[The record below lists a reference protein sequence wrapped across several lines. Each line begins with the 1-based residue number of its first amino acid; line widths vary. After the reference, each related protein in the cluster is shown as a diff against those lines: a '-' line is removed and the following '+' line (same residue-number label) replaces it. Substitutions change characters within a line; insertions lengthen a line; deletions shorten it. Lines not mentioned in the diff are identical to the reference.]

1 MTCDDIRL
9 AELLCARMCHDLA
22 GPTGAVINGAE
33 LMDEDDP
40 AMASEAAALMAGAA
54 GQIAKRLRFFRAAF
68 GWEGGA
74 ARDMGE
80 AVRIAADFLAPLPG
94 QPDRFKLAA
103 EPGPALPA
111 DGLRL
116 LLLLVLF
123 GSEALPR
130 GGTLAIRAT
139 ADDIGVI
146 AEGTGASLGD
156 EHRLLMSQDLSQ
168 IPATPR
174 TAPILLALGV
184 ARRASWQISVKAA
197 PNRVELQT
205 KR

>member
-33 LMDEDDP
+33 LMEEDDP
-40 AMASEAAALMAGAA
+40 ALASEAAGLMAGAA

-74 ARDMGE
+74 ARDMDE
-80 AVRIAADFLAPLPG
+80 AVRIACDFLAPLPG

-111 DGLRL
+111 EGLRL

-130 GGTLAIRAT
+130 GGTLALRAT
-139 ADDIGVI
+139 ADEIGVI
-146 AEGTGASLGD
+146 AEGSGANLGD
-156 EHRLLMSQDLSQ
+156 EYRLLMSQDLSPP
-168 IPATPR
+168 PATPR

-184 ARRASWQISVKAA
+184 AKRASWQISVKTA

>member
-1 MTCDDIRL
+1 MSCDDIRL

-22 GPTGAVINGAE
+22 GPTGAVINGSE

-40 AMASEAAALMAGAA
+40 AMTREAAGLMAGAA
-54 GQIAKRLRFFRAAF
+54 GQIARRLRFFRAAF

-74 ARDMGE
+74 AGNMDE
-80 AVRIAADFLAPLPG
+80 ALRIAADFLAPLPG
-94 QPDRFKLAA
+94 QPGRFKLAA
-103 EPGPALPA
+103 ESSSDLPA

-116 LLLLVLF
+116 LLLMILF

-130 GGTLAIRAT
+130 GGALNVRASEHE
-139 ADDIGVI
+139 ICVV
-146 AEGTGASLGD
+146 AEGAGANLGE
-156 EHRLLMSQDLSQ
+156 EHSLLMNQDISAV
-168 IPATPR
+168 PATPR

-184 ARRASWQISVKAA
+184 AKRASWQISAQTA
-197 PNRVELQT
+197 PNRVELRT